1 MTLER
6 WRQIEKIY
14 HEALARPAE
23 ERAGFVAEVCTG
35 DEELRAE
42 VESFLHAH
50 DRAGSFIETPPEDLI
65 AGMVAEEQGRSVL
78 GRTLGHYRIESLL
91 GAGGMGEVYR
101 ARDLRLERE
110 VAVKILPESLA
121 EDPEALRRFEREAR
135 AVAALSH
142 PNILSIFDFGSEAGV
157 HYAVM
162 ELLEGETLR
171 ERLRRGPLPWREA
184 VEIAIAVCEGLAAA
198 HAKGIIHRD
207 LKPENL
213 FLTRDGRVKILDF
226 GIARVKREFAPDAE
240 TLNETAT
247 RPGAMM
253 GTIGYMSPEQVRG
266 EPVEAPGDLFVVGCV
281 LYEMIGGRRPFARP
295 TAVET
300 LAAILTEEPPPLAAT
315 HPAIPGELE
324 RLLRGCLAKSP
335 SVRFHSAHD
344 LAKGL
349 RSIDIDSAAALPAKP
364 GTPRRRVGLV
374 LSLVAVTLV
383 GLVALWKLAGNRKE
397 PAIDSLAVLPLVNA
411 SRDENLDYLSE
422 GITEAVINALSQL
435 PQLKRVIARSTV
447 ASYRGKEIDPRVV
460 GRDLKVRSVLTGKI
474 TLQGD
479 NLILGAELVNAEDG
493 ARLWGNSIRH
503 NFADAMLVQTELA
516 QQIADNLRLK
526 LTGED
531 RQKLAKN
538 YTGNP
543 DAYRLYVQGRY
554 LSSLRTAEGTRKGI
568 ALLQE
573 AVRLDPAYALAY
585 AGLASSHYDAS
596 STYTPPGEAM
606 PRVKAAAERAL
617 QLDGTIAEAH
627 VARAEVQ
634 GFYERNW
641 AAAEKEIRRALEL
654 NPGYA
659 PASHVYGICLA
670 SQGRTE
676 EAIGHFLRARELDP
690 LMAVNTAWVSYVHYL
705 NRNYDASIQ
714 ESRQLIAL
722 DPAFVLGHVNLALA
736 CEQTGRYAEAEAEFN
751 QWQALDPS
759 SPYPRAMRAHLYA
772 ISNRK
777 SEARK
782 LLQELLRAQD
792 APDRYIDPYFIGLIY
807 IGLGER
813 DAAFAWLEKAY
824 QARSEDLLNIR
835 RDPRLDSLRGDP
847 RFTDLE
853 RRLFETR

>member
-1 MTLER
+1 MTPERWGQIERLYHDALER
-6 WRQIEKIY
+6 EPASR
-14 HEALARPAE
+14 AAFLASACAE
-23 ERAGFVAEVCTG
+23 DPELHREV
-35 DEELRAE
+35 DSLLA
-42 VESFLHAH
+42 SH
-50 DRAGSFIETPPEDLI
+50 DSAADFIESPPEDI
-65 AGMVAEEQGRSVL
+65 VAGMIAEQPARSIL

-101 ARDLRLERE
+101 AHDTRLDRE
-110 VAVKILPESLA
+110 VAVKILPERLA
-121 EDPEALRRFEREAR
+121 AHPDALKRFEREAR

-142 PNILSIFDFGSEAGV
+142 PNILSIFDFGSEDGV
-157 HYAVM
+157 SYAVM

-213 FLTRDGRVKILDF
+213 FQTRDGRVKILDF
-226 GIARVKREFAPDAE
+226 GIARVKRETAPDAE

-266 EPVEAPGDLFVVGCV
+266 EPVEAPGDLFAVGCV
-281 LYEMIGGRRPFARP
+281 LYEMISGRRPFARP

-315 HPAIPGELE
+315 DPAIPGELE
-324 RLLRGCLAKSP
+324 RLLRGCLAKSL
-335 SVRFHSAHD
+335 STRFHSAHD

-349 RSIDIDSAAALPAKP
+349 RSIGAPAALPANP
-364 GTPRRRVGLV
+364 GAPRRRLGLV
-374 LSLVAVTLV
+374 LSLVAVTLL
-383 GLVALWKLAGNRKE
+383 GLASVWKLVGNRE
-397 PAIDSLAVLPLVNA
+397 AAAIDSLAVLPLVND
-411 SRDENLDYLSE
+411 SRNENLNYLSE

-447 ASYRGKEIDPRVV
+447 ASYRGKEVDPRTV
-460 GRDLKVRSVLTGKI
+460 GRELKVRSVLTGKI

-493 ARLWGNSIRH
+493 ARLWGNSIRR

-538 YTGNP
+538 YTGNA

-627 VARAEVQ
+627 VALAEVQ

-777 SEARK
+777 SEART
-782 LLQELLRAQD
+782 LLQELLRAQG
-792 APDRYIDPYFIGLIY
+792 APNRYVDPYFIGLIY

-813 DAAFAWLEKAY
+813 DTAFAWLEKAY
-824 QARSEDLLNIR
+824 QARSEDMLNIR

-847 RFTDLE
+847 RLDDLM
-853 RRLFETR
+853 RRLKLAP